1 MLPPEH
7 GARPDAAAVVAWHML
22 DTPRTEAAFAA
33 AVPLNG
39 LDAWR
44 IYFGLP
50 LSGSRLPPGGLPE
63 LQERASADAVRQLQ
77 RPVVGGAVTEFPA
90 AFAEVRER
98 LGLEPGPIGVLGGSL
113 GGAVAQAVLTECGL
127 DVRAAVLINPVVQ
140 LRTTV
145 DGLSARFGVTY
156 TWSDDTAAF
165 AERIDFVSRAD
176 ELAGAAVLVITGADD
191 DQVAIVRPAAELV
204 SRLRERGATAEWR
217 TVAGMGHGLAAE
229 PGMEPAPQLP
239 QAVEVDRMAAA
250 WFTAHLLN
258 R

>member
-1 MLPPEH
+1 
-7 GARPDAAAVVAWHML
+7 
-22 DTPRTEAAFAA
+22 
-33 AVPLNG
+33 
-39 LDAWR
+39 
-44 IYFGLP
+44 
-50 LSGSRLPPGGLPE
+50 
-63 LQERASADAVRQLQ
+63 
-77 RPVVGGAVTEFPA
+77 VVGGAVTEFPA

-113 GGAVAQAVLTECGL
+113 GGAVAQAVLTEAGL
-127 DVRAAVLINPVVQ
+127 DVRAAVLINPVVR

-165 AERIDFVSRAD
+165 AERIDFLSRAD
-176 ELAGAAVLVITGADD
+176 ELAGAAVLVVTGADD

-239 QAVEVDRMAAA
+239 QAVEVDRLAAA
-250 WFTAHLLN
+250 WFAAHLLN
-258 R
+258 P